1 MPTVYSV
8 SQLVGYIKNVLE
20 SDGILQDI
28 WVEGEV
34 TNHFQAASKHHYFS
48 ISDGNSLIQCVLFR
62 FGKGSENIKKGETI
76 IVQGRTSIYT
86 TRGNL
91 QIIAEM
97 VQAGGF
103 GSLQQELE
111 QIKARLDAEGLFSDS
126 RKRNLPLFPQSVAVI
141 TSPEGAVWHDIQTV
155 TRRRYPNVELVLIPS
170 KVQGEES
177 LSELVHAFEIVNQND
192 FLDVVILAR
201 GGGSSEDLQS
211 FNTERLARAIFT
223 CSTPVV
229 SAIGHETDITIS
241 DLVADVR
248 AATPSAA
255 AEIVM
260 PDQDLLKEQIIR
272 SKDHISKAISSFLEM
287 IEGNIQGANHLLNSS
302 VPDFDSYKLVID
314 SLSEKTITSFK
325 QFLHL
330 QNLSISNSRN
340 QLSSLSPT
348 NTLKRGYSVVHDSK
362 NQIVTNPKNLVDNE
376 QLQITVK
383 SGSFEAIV
391 QKPSSDK

>member
-86 TRGNL
+86 TRGDL
-91 QIIAEM
+91 QIIAEI

-126 RKRNLPLFPQSVAVI
+126 RKRTLPLFPQSVAVI

-302 VPDFDSYKLVID
+302 VPDFDSYKLDID

>member
-86 TRGNL
+86 TRGDL
-91 QIIAEM
+91 QIIAEI

-192 FLDVVILAR
+192 FVDVVILAR

-211 FNTERLARAIFT
+211 FYTERLARAIFT

-302 VPDFDSYKLVID
+302 VPDFDSYKLDID

>member
-1 MPTVYSV
+1 MPSVYSV

-20 SDGILQDI
+20 NDGILQDV

-34 TNHFQAASKHHYFS
+34 TNHTQAASKHHYFS

-211 FNTERLARAIFT
+211 FNTELLARAIFT
-223 CSTPVV
+223 CSIPVV

-260 PDQDLLKEQIIR
+260 PDQNLLKEQIFR
-272 SKDHISKAISSFLEM
+272 SKDHIAKTISSFLEM
-287 IEGNIQGANHLLNSS
+287 IEGNLQGANHLLNSA
-302 VPDFDSYKLVID
+302 VPDFDSYKLDID

-330 QNLSISNSRN
+330 KNLSISNSRD
-340 QLSSLSPT
+340 QLNSLSPT

-362 NQIVTNPKNLVDNE
+362 NQIVTDPKNLLDKE

>member
-20 SDGILQDI
+20 SDGILQDV
-28 WVEGEV
+28 WVEGEI

-86 TRGNL
+86 TRGDL

-126 RKRNLPLFPQSVAVI
+126 RKRNLPLFPKSVAVI

-177 LSELVHAFEIVNQND
+177 LSELIHAFEIVNQND

-211 FNTERLARAIFT
+211 FNTELLARAIFT

-272 SKDHISKAISSFLEM
+272 SKDHISKTILSFLEM
-287 IEGNIQGANHLLNSS
+287 IEGNIHGANHLLNSS
-302 VPDFDSYKLVID
+302 VPDFDSYKLDID
-314 SLSEKTITSFK
+314 SLSEKTITSLK

-340 QLSSLSPT
+340 QLNSLSPT

-362 NQIVTNPKNLVDNE
+362 NQIVTDPKNLVDKE
-376 QLQITVK
+376 QLQITLK

-391 QKPSSDK
+391 QKPYPDK

>member
-20 SDGILQDI
+20 NDGILQDV

-34 TNHFQAASKHHYFS
+34 TNHTQAASKHHYFS

-177 LSELVHAFEIVNQND
+177 LSELIHAFEIVNKND

-302 VPDFDSYKLVID
+302 VPDFDSYKLDID